1 MINENEMTQA
11 VVADADRYEELVTR
25 YHVGLIIHCD
35 NLVKDRDAAEDIAQ
49 EAFIKAYLDLDK
61 FDPQKAQFSTWL
73 YRIATNLAIDYL
85 RKQKRRVSVEDIEA
99 IAEATLPAHI
109 EEEQKQEIRKA
120 VLNLVPPEYRKV
132 IEAYYWDGKTYQQ
145 IADEMHAELNTVR
158 TWIRR
163 AKLQLKEK
171 LS

>member
-1 MINENEMTQA
+1 MKENEVIRA
-11 VVADADRYEELVTR
+11 VVAGADRYEELVTR

-35 NLVKDRDAAEDIAQ
+35 NLIKDRDAAEDIAQ
-49 EAFIKAYLDLDK
+49 EAFIKAYLDLNK
-61 FDPQKAQFSTWL
+61 YDPDKAQFSTWL

-85 RKQKRRVSVEDIEA
+85 RKQKRRVTVEDIEA
-99 IAEATLPAHI
+99 IAEATMPAYI

-120 VLNLVPPEYRKV
+120 VLNLVPPKYRQV
-132 IEAYYWDGKTYQQ
+132 IEAYYWDGKSYQQ
-145 IADEMHAELNTVR
+145 IADEMQAELNTVR

-163 AKLQLKEK
+163 AKLQLKDQ